1 MAGRTAAARPA
12 AARVA
17 AERTAAA
24 RTSSAKAARVAVQAA
39 AAAARL
45 ATATRAA
52 ARLVAARLVPARLV
66 AAVESWKGGGGL
78 QHDESHTSCEPCSGC
93 AHSAARQAARVPRGS
108 NDGISGAHHE
118 IPNAMRHRAATL
130 EPDHQRG
137 RRAARGHTT
146 SSRQNAEP
154 ARTRP
159 AACSTHS
166 ATTPADLPETPA
178 ADPHQ
183 GSRACCQRPSRGRR
197 AYDWSPQ
204 GQPRS
209 Q

>member
-1 MAGRTAAARPA
+1 MAGRTAAAGPA

-24 RTSSAKAARVAVQAA
+24 RMSSAKAARVAVQAA

-93 AHSAARQAARVPRGS
+93 AHSAARQAARVPLGS
-108 NDGISGAHHE
+108 NDGISSAPPE
-118 IPNAMRHRAATL
+118 IANAMRQRAATR
-130 EPDHQRG
+130 EPDHQRE
-137 RRAARGHTT
+137 RRAAGGHTT

-159 AACSTHS
+159 IACSTHA
-166 ATTPADLPETPA
+166 ATTPADPPGTPA
-178 ADPHQ
+178 ADPRQ
-183 GSRACCQRPSRGRR
+183 GSRACCRRRGRGR
-197 AYDWSPQ
+197 GA
-204 GQPRS
+204 
-209 Q
+209 